1 MLFGLPTQLPWML
14 PIIFCETFLSPIYIA
29 PRNAFVGRVMTKSK
43 RTASLGI
50 MNMVKVLANASGSF
64 MTGFWADRNLFWL
77 PFVVAGCLKLVYIS
91 AFLYTFL
98 AVDRRLEREVQQKKE
113 REQREGRDPDL

>member
-14 PIIFCETFLSPIYIA
+14 PIIFSETFLSPIYIA

-113 REQREGRDPDL
+113 RGQREARDPDL